1 VLRGQ
6 LTLMKDTNTN
16 IEVEVK
22 KGSEEIKRMRKQLNK
37 NMSDQNQ
44 IHGASQELEENLQ
57 EQLMTA
63 EAKIRQLEQDLS
75 LAHRKY
81 QH

>member
-1 VLRGQ
+1 
-6 LTLMKDTNTN
+6 MKDTNTN